1 MTCRQ
6 FGEKFFSDRNMCP
19 TSRPLSNLKPQ
30 RFIETWTLFYQA
42 GQGTVYTPGPGTR
55 VRIVSNRP
63 GFTPGKRDVQR
74 GLRLTCPCIG
84 GPQLHRAHAPERL
97 LRWATMAGDAQRQY
111 VPVPV
116 VPYGEEEVRFGAAL
130 LACGNAVLRM
140 TTVTLFSG
148 SWSRSTAAAARVSG
162 ATPSSSKRCSPC
174 ENRALCRHRLHST
187 LTQTR
192 SGGRWQKKH
201 VSTRAC
207 S

>member
-1 MTCRQ
+1 MPRPHVHCQSETPTLH
-6 FGEKFFSDRNMCP
+6 RNMDSFLP
-19 TSRPLSNLKPQ
+19 GWP
-30 RFIETWTLFYQA
+30 
-42 GQGTVYTPGPGTR
+42 GYTPR
-55 VRIVSNRP
+55 VRIVSSRVKSPEPSHPAN
-63 GFTPGKRDVQR
+63 VQR